1 MLLGLG
7 DFWLLRETLNPASQF
22 LGSYLLCLDP
32 IPQPPLYA
40 LPASQIWTL
49 PQHFSAQPVAFL
61 FAKKSVL
68 LRLCTNRW
76 EKNDKKVKMYMY
88 TLIWSIPIKVK
99 VSIILFIIISNRNVT
114 MRIHETRNLTFPM
127 LKQQKHFSAVL
138 QFSGKGC
145 LSNRLVALY
154 Q

>member
-1 MLLGLG
+1 
-7 DFWLLRETLNPASQF
+7 
-22 LGSYLLCLDP
+22 
-32 IPQPPLYA
+32 
-40 LPASQIWTL
+40 
-49 PQHFSAQPVAFL
+49 
-61 FAKKSVL
+61 
-68 LRLCTNRW
+68 
-76 EKNDKKVKMYMY
+76 MYMY

-99 VSIILFIIISNRNVT
+99 VSIILFIIIISNRNVT